1 MSQPDFSE
9 YVDNICKGIKSRSM
23 REDIIEELTTH
34 LEDNYERNLAV
45 GMTEEEARQ
54 NAIDKMGDSDALSY
68 RLSAVHSY
76 SPLNAMSSAFFSLIG
91 GYLCMNFFLKGSVKD
106 ILFIL
111 GIPFIFSAL
120 LRIRKLNGRTE
131 KAFHFF
137 NFSVI
142 ARLAIYCMRLGR
154 ILPVYF
160 ECGFVAIIFVLQGI
174 FWFLLF
180 TGLHNFCQPYL
191 TEDKKKPHLYFC
203 GVYHL
208 VLCFLNGF
216 IVALSEG
223 ENVDIPSFILPLFMI
238 FMYFY
243 GTVQLIRMR
252 NILWDA
258 DGEYGILPADKKH
271 FTVYTCV
278 LAVCVATVLIFNYAS
293 STQKPV
299 KTELVIHDVSVEEQ
313 SEANKIRQKML
324 DWDVQP
330 QIVED
335 LPDSEILRYKDAAF
349 VTWGAEGGSMGGGDF
364 DTGAQSDLWYYWF
377 FIPDKEYEGN
387 YDVRLLCYIESHY
400 ADSVNR
406 FYRKG
411 FYYMPWGKGIFPLNL
426 EDELNGSF
434 ISIVTEENGKKYNAE
449 PFFTYRLKDLEDGYP
464 TDYPKGFEYREE
476 KSQRVYYATQIGVT
490 NLHDRVSLYT
500 ATIRQCRFFSF
511 NYKNTADYIGTV
523 LHNGTITVSSAEYY
537 PYKYRLHEIIT
548 GNFDDNAFNTGKRES
563 FEYDDGGYPMS

>member
-9 YVDNICKGIKSRSM
+9 YVNNICKGIKSRPM
-23 REDIIEELTTH
+23 REDIMEELTNH

-111 GIPFIFSAL
+111 GIPIIFSAL

-142 ARLAIYCMRLGR
+142 ARLALYCMRLGR

-160 ECGFVAIIFVLQGI
+160 ECRFVAVIFVLQGI

-208 VLCFLNGF
+208 MLCFLNGF

-243 GTVQLIRMR
+243 GTVQLTRMR
-252 NILWDA
+252 SILWDA

-293 STQKPV
+293 SNQKPV
-299 KTELVIHDVSVEEQ
+299 KTELVIHDVSEAEQEE
-313 SEANKIRQKML
+313 ADKVRQKL
-324 DWDVQP
+324 LEWDVKE

-349 VTWGAEGGSMGGGDF
+349 VTWGADGGSMVIDNSNT
-364 DTGAQSDLWYYWF
+364 DVVSTVWYYYF
-377 FIPDKEYEGN
+377 FFPDERFEDN
-387 YDVRLLCYIESHY
+387 YTVRLLCYVENTY
-400 ADSVNR
+400 ADTVKKL
-406 FYRKG
+406 YRRG
-411 FYYMPWGKGIFPLNL
+411 FYYVPWHKGFIGQNL
-426 EDELNGSF
+426 EDELNGAF
-434 ISIVTEENGKKYNAE
+434 ISIITEENGKKYNSE
-449 PFFTYRLKDLEDGYP
+449 PFFTYKLKDTKNGYP
-464 TDYPKGFEYREE
+464 TEFPKGFEYREE
-476 KSQRVYYATQIGVT
+476 KGQRVYFATQLGLTYSGYNEKI
-490 NLHDRVSLYT
+490 YA
-500 ATIRQCRFFSF
+500 ATTRQRFFLFF
-511 NYKNTADYIGTV
+511 NYKTSAEFVKTVVDYD
-523 LHNGTITVSSAEYY
+523 TITIRNDKFH
-537 PYKYRLHEIIT
+537 PYSYRLHEMHI
-548 GNFDDNAFNTGKRES
+548 GNLENCD
-563 FEYDDGGYPMS
+563 FE

>member
-9 YVDNICKGIKSRSM
+9 YVNNICKGIKSRPM
-23 REDIIEELTTH
+23 REDIMEELTNH

-45 GMTEEEARQ
+45 GMTEEEAKQ
-54 NAIDKMGDSDALSY
+54 NAIDKMGDSEALSY

-91 GYLCMNFFLKGSVKD
+91 GYICMNFFLKGPVKE
-106 ILFIL
+106 ILFLL
-111 GIPFIFSAL
+111 GIAFMFSPL

-154 ILPVYF
+154 ILPVHF
-160 ECGFVAIIFVLQGI
+160 ECGFVAAIFVLQGF
-174 FWFLLF
+174 FWFYLF

-208 VLCFLNGF
+208 MLCFLNGF
-216 IVALSEG
+216 LVALSEG
-223 ENVDIPSFILPLFMI
+223 EEVNFDAYILPFFMI

-243 GTVQLIRMR
+243 SFVQLLRMR
-252 NILWDA
+252 KILWDA
-258 DGEYGILPADKKH
+258 DGEYGILPADKRH

-278 LAVCVATVLIFNYAS
+278 LAICVATVLVFNYAS
-293 STQKPV
+293 ATQNPV

-313 SEANKIRQKML
+313 SEADKIRKKML

-335 LPDSEILRYKDAAF
+335 LPDSEILKYKDAAF
-349 VTWGAEGGSMGGGDF
+349 VTWGADGGSMGGATSTF
-364 DTGAQSDLWYYWF
+364 GADSTVWYYWF
-377 FIPDKEYEGN
+377 FIPDKEYKGN
-387 YDVRLLCYIESHY
+387 YNVRLLCYIESQY
-400 ADSVNR
+400 ADSVKS

-411 FYYMPWGKGIFPLNL
+411 FYYMPWGKGVFPLNL
-426 EDELNGSF
+426 EDEYNGSY
-434 ISIVTEENGKKYNAE
+434 IGIVTEEKGKKYNAE

-464 TDYPKGFEYREE
+464 TVFPKGFDYREE
-476 KSQRVYYATQIGVT
+476 KGQRVYYATQIGVANPEEST
-490 NLHDRVSLYT
+490 PSICC
-500 ATIRQCRFFSF
+500 ATVRMRWFSSF
-511 NYKNTADYIGTV
+511 NYKTSADFIK
-523 LHNGTITVSSAEYY
+523 TILKGETIHIPQDKYLPYY
-537 PYKYRLHEIIT
+537 YRLHRI
-548 GNFDDNAFNTGKRES
+548 NAES
-563 FEYDDGGYPMS
+563 YL

>member
-9 YVDNICKGIKSRSM
+9 YVNNICKGIKSRPM
-23 REDIIEELTTH
+23 REDIMEELTNH

-45 GMTEEEARQ
+45 GMTEEEAKQ
-54 NAIDKMGDSDALSY
+54 NAIDKMGDSEALSY

-91 GYLCMNFFLKGSVKD
+91 GYICMNFFLKGPVKE

-111 GIPFIFSAL
+111 GIPIIFSAL

-154 ILPVYF
+154 ILPVHF
-160 ECGFVAIIFVLQGI
+160 ECGFVATIFVLQGF
-174 FWFLLF
+174 FWFYLF

-208 VLCFLNGF
+208 MLCFLNSF
-216 IVALSEG
+216 LVALSEG
-223 ENVDIPSFILPLFMI
+223 EEVNFDAYILPFFMI

-243 GTVQLIRMR
+243 SFVQLLRMR
-252 NILWDA
+252 KILWDA
-258 DGEYGILPADKKH
+258 DGEYGILPADKRH

-278 LAVCVATVLIFNYAS
+278 LAICVATVLVFNYAS
-293 STQKPV
+293 ATQNPV
-299 KTELVIHDVSVEEQ
+299 KTELVIHDVSEAEQ
-313 SEANKIRQKML
+313 AEADKVRQKLL
-324 DWDVQP
+324 DWAVKQ

-335 LPDSEILRYKDAAF
+335 LPDSEILQYKDAAF
-349 VTWGAEGGSMGGGDF
+349 VTWGADGGSMGGATSTF
-364 DTGAQSDLWYYWF
+364 GADSTVWYYWF
-377 FIPDKEYEGN
+377 FIPDKEYKGN
-387 YDVRLLCYIESHY
+387 YNVRLLCYIESQY
-400 ADSVNR
+400 ADSVKS

-411 FYYMPWGKGIFPLNL
+411 FYYMPWGKGVFPLNL
-426 EDELNGSF
+426 EDEYNGSY
-434 ISIVTEENGKKYNAE
+434 IGIVTEEKGKKYNAE

-464 TDYPKGFEYREE
+464 TVFPKGFDYREE
-476 KSQRVYYATQIGVT
+476 KGQRVYYATQIGVANPEEST
-490 NLHDRVSLYT
+490 PSICC
-500 ATIRQCRFFSF
+500 ATVRMRWFSSF
-511 NYKNTADYIGTV
+511 NYKTSADFIK
-523 LHNGTITVSSAEYY
+523 TILKGETIHIPQDKYLPYY
-537 PYKYRLHEIIT
+537 YRLHRI
-548 GNFDDNAFNTGKRES
+548 NAES
-563 FEYDDGGYPMS
+563 YL